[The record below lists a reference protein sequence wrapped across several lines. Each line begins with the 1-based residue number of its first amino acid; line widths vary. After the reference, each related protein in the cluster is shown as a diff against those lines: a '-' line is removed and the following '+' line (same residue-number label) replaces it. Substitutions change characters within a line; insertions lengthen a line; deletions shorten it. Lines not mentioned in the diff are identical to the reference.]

1 MGIIGKYIS
10 FMFQEIKNRPIYI
23 IDEIAI
29 SSFWWDQPRMK
40 LSLTNRPCS
49 LFEWRIP
56 SRFINETSSDL
67 NLKN

>member
-1 MGIIGKYIS
+1 MRI
-10 FMFQEIKNRPIYI
+10 N
-23 IDEIAI
+23 AH
-29 SSFWWDQPRMK
+29 QPKMK
-40 LSLTNRPCS
+40 LSLTNKPCS